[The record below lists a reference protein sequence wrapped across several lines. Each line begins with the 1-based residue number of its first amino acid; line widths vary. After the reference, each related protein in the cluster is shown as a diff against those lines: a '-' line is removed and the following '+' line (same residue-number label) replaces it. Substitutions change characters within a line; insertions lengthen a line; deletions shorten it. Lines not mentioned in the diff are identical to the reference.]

1 MVLSQCKINRRCHV
15 IWKGARLGSVKKRR
29 AIKVWIF
36 HNGWSSDVKWHLTR
50 TVIVNNQKLFN
61 WIRLRYFLFHTHPP
75 NWRRFRGSDGS
86 EVQCAIKRGQVHWT
100 SQSLLV
106 QWPFYNKKIIR
117 FSHHIL
123 LTVPG
128 RVPTSNLCSDAY
140 KWLPI
145 MNLRVE

>member
-1 MVLSQCKINRRCHV
+1 MVLSQCKINRRFHV
-15 IWKGARLGSVKKRR
+15 IWKGVRLGSVKKRR

-106 QWPFYNKKIIR
+106 QWPFYKKKNYQVQPPH
-117 FSHHIL
+117 FTYSTWSCSYFIL
-123 LTVPG
+123 MFGCLQM
-128 RVPTSNLCSDAY
+128 
-140 KWLPI
+140 I
-145 MNLRVE
+145 MNFGVE